1 MDDPLFGSVGEMYAF
16 TQICFKDT
24 NQQVNAETLYLLNET
39 GLSFFFKSKIS
50 YLDRRLVPDVQS

>member
-1 MDDPLFGSVGEMYAF
+1 MDHPLFDSVGEMCAF

-39 GLSFFFKSKIS
+39 GQSFFFKSKIT
-50 YLDRRLVPDVQS
+50 